1 MRTKIVILLAVATVT
16 AGAGLWLWLGA
27 PGDGDR
33 AGGPAPEVLNVG
45 PAEVTIAWQS
55 DRPGQGV
62 VWYQRA
68 TAGQDARRAADD
80 LGATTRH
87 EVVIGGL
94 EPGTRYFY
102 WLDRAG
108 SGRRYEFVTAPPL
121 DMPCWFVLTWGDVSG
136 MISSLTVSEPAE
148 FAVSL
153 TRIDLD
159 GVDPLAAA
167 RAYMPV
173 YDPAG
178 VSSPYLRGAAGAS
191 PPPRDGAPWSLDWGP
206 LRLVVLGRADD
217 NPAGLLAAT
226 AGQTVGVIHHGPAV
240 ERWLVDGKPATEAI
254 RQSALH
260 AAITAHNRRGGAGT
274 AAFVIFPASTGA
286 DVLIDSVRYVA
297 IDVQTGPGAARVD
310 VAPESSQLV
319 FLTGETGEPGE
330 PIALRAAP
338 LKQKRTCAECRRLA
352 NRGAYEESIT
362 AYKQFIAENRDHY
375 QIDDAYYAIAEILD
389 ERLFS
394 FAQAIEWYKRLGKEY
409 PDSTLAP
416 MARRRIEYLR
426 AHSDFDYQPLR
437 RFERIRRVDFAR
449 TARDAPAREKCLAEV
464 VNILEAY
471 PTCSLA
477 PAMTYWLA
485 NQHRLGDPD
494 RAAGLYRTLI
504 ETFPASRQAGRAWL
518 EMGQTYY
525 DAGLYDKARA
535 VFEEALAADAGG
547 EKEIRTQLAR
557 VARNLHRR
565 HLAVAAWAAL
575 GVIGLAAMFVPP
587 LGVRFR
593 RVGLTAGAFALLG
606 AGLLCGG
613 WLIREQFASNGEMMI
628 LCLVTAGIATL
639 NTPLSAALGLKLCR
653 ATSPQAAT
661 TRRALASVCG
671 CLFSLVLLAAGM
683 YLLLYTVNEH
693 YLIIAGL

>member
-1 MRTKIVILLAVATVT
+1 MRTKIVVLILFA
-16 AGAGLWLWLGA
+16 AGGAALWLWLGGGA
-27 PGDGDR
+27 DR
-33 AGGPAPEVLNVG
+33 DGGPPPEVLNVG
-45 PAEVTIAWQS
+45 PAEVTIAWQG
-55 DRPGQGV
+55 DRAGEGV
-62 VWYQRA
+62 VWYQPA
-68 TAGQDARRAADD
+68 TARQEARRASDD
-80 LGATTRH
+80 LGIASRH
-87 EVVIGGL
+87 EVVIEGL

-102 WLDRAG
+102 WLGRVETA
-108 SGRRYEFVTAPPL
+108 RRYEFVTAPPV

-136 MISSLTVSEPAE
+136 VISSLTVSEPGE

-153 TRIDLD
+153 TPIDLD
-159 GVDPLAAA
+159 RVDPLAAA

-191 PPPRDGAPWSLDWGP
+191 APVRDGSPWSLDWGP
-206 LRLVVLGRADD
+206 LRLVVLGAAPEDPGD
-217 NPAGLLAAT
+217 LLEAGAA
-226 AGQTVGVIHHGPAV
+226 QTVAVICHGPETDGWV
-240 ERWLVDGKPATEAI
+240 VDGKLAVEAV
-254 RQSALH
+254 RASSVHKAV
-260 AAITAHNRRGGAGT
+260 TSRNGRGKPR
-274 AAFVIFPASTGA
+274 AAFVIAPAGA
-286 DVLIDSVRYVA
+286 RAEGLIDSVRYVA
-297 IDVQTGPGAARVD
+297 IDVRSGPGAARID

-319 FLTGETGEPGE
+319 FLTGEPGE
-330 PIALRAAP
+330 PISLRRPP
-338 LKQKRTCAECRRLA
+338 LKQKLTCAECRRLA
-352 NRGAYEESIT
+352 NRGAYEASIK
-362 AYKQFIAENRDHY
+362 AYEQFIADNRGHY

-389 ERLFS
+389 ERLFR
-394 FAQAIEWYKRLGKEY
+394 FARAVTWYRRLGEKY

-416 MARRRIEYLR
+416 MARRRIEYLD
-426 AHSDFDYQPLR
+426 AHGDFDYKPLV
-437 RFERIRRVDFAR
+437 RFERVRRVDFAR
-449 TARDAPAREKCLAEV
+449 SGPNTPARAKCLAEV
-464 VNILEAY
+464 ADILETY
-471 PTCSLA
+471 PNCSLA

-485 NQHRLGDPD
+485 NRHRLADPD

-504 ETFPASRQAGRAWL
+504 EKFPASRQAGRAWL